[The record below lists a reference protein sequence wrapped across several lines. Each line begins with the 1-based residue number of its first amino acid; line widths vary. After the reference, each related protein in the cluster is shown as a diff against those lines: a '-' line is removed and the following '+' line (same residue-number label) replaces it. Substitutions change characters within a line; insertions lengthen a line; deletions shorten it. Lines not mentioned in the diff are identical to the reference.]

1 MVSVPA
7 RRGQVVAT
15 GRGLSQRRA
24 CTLVQ
29 VGRSALQYRSR
40 KAVKNAAV
48 IARMQ
53 ELSAQYPRFGYR
65 RVRIFLGRDGFAM
78 SPGRAHRLWR
88 VAKLQVPRK
97 RPRKRIASSRPR
109 PQTPVGPNQVWA
121 FDFVFDACADGRQ
134 LKCLTVADEFTK
146 EGLAIEVD
154 GRIRSGR
161 VIEVLSRLVSERGAP
176 KHLRSDNGPE
186 FVSRALLKWI
196 ADQGIDTALI
206 EPGKPWQNGVNESF
220 NGKFRDECLK
230 SRMVPL
236 QSRGQD
242 RHRKLAQAL
251 QHRAAAFEPRL
262 SDTGRI
268 RRQAQGAD
276 FSVHTGNGPGRC
288 RIWGLRAPARCS
300 TAPQGASGTTS
311 KGCRLKLK
319 LVRRNRAGQPIVAM
333 CVLDMACA
341 PDAPGALGCR

>member
-7 RRGQVVAT
+7 RRGQVVYAT

-24 CTLVQ
+24 CTLVK
-29 VGRSALQYRSR
+29 VGRSALHYRSR

-48 IARMQ
+48 IARMK
-53 ELSAQYPRFGYR
+53 ELSAQYPRYGYR
-65 RVRIFLGRDGFAM
+65 RVRIFLGRDGFKM

-97 RPRKRIASSRPR
+97 RPRKRIAGSRPR
-109 PQTPVGPNQVWA
+109 PQTPTGPNQVWA

-134 LKCLTVADEFTK
+134 LKCLTVEDEFTK

-161 VIEVLSRLVSERGAP
+161 VIEVLSRLVRERGAP

-196 ADQGIDTALI
+196 VDQGIDTALI

-220 NGKFRDECLK
+220 NGKFRDECLSLEWFR
-230 SRMVPL
+230 SRAEAKIVIENW
-236 QSRGQD
+236 R
-242 RHRKLAQAL
+242 RHYNAVRPHSSLDYQTPAEFAAKLNEQASASV
-251 QHRAAAFEPRL
+251 QA
-262 SDTGRI
+262 TGRDAAVHGAFAP
-268 RRQAQGAD
+268 RPVVQPPRKGHLEQA
-276 FSVHTGNGPGRC
+276 TG
-288 RIWGLRAPARCS
+288 
-300 TAPQGASGTTS
+300 
-311 KGCRLKLK
+311 
-319 LVRRNRAGQPIVAM
+319 
-333 CVLDMACA
+333 
-341 PDAPGALGCR
+341 DAVSS